1 MFYQWVLNL
10 LKPFVKW
17 WGKLHLPFTKK
28 KITGKHYYL
37 WRDDIN
43 VGDVLLTSTYGE
55 LSNLINPADI
65 KHAGIYIGYIDGIP
79 TVAEALG
86 KGITFT
92 DLVTF
97 LTTKDVVV
105 NCRANFLERSRAA
118 DISIEGYKRLGVE
131 YDYVFSSGNKKLYC
145 FELAV
150 DIFKSM
156 YPNVILKSVEVIKGF
171 KIYDHTT
178 FLDPSHFTV
187 IFDSREVD
195 HV

>member
-1 MFYQWVLNL
+1 MTLLYTWILKT

-28 KITGKHYYL
+28 LITGEHYFI
-37 WRDDIN
+37 WRDSIN

-65 KHAGIYIGYIDGIP
+65 KHAGIYIGYVDGIP

-86 KGITFT
+86 KGIVYT

-97 LTTKDVVV
+97 LTTKDLVV
-105 NCRANFLERSRAA
+105 NCRPDFLDTRNRAE
-118 DISIEGYKRLGVE
+118 ISIEAYKRKGLP
-131 YDYVFSSGNKKLYC
+131 YDYVFSSGNKGLYC

-150 DIFKSM
+150 DIFKTVI
-156 YPNVILKSVEVIKGF
+156 PNVILKQEEVVKGF
-171 KIYDHTT
+171 KIYDENT
-178 FLDPSHFTV
+178 FLDPNHFSI
-187 IFDSREVD
+187 IFDSRTM
-195 HV
+195 